1 MKSPIMGPIVPKL
14 GLFINHNMRSTS
26 LGNVLF
32 TKTQQK
38 VLGLLYTR
46 PDKSFYLN
54 EIVRL
59 SKMGKGTIKREL
71 ERMEASGLLSVERI
85 GNQNH
90 FSVNKDCPIYPEL
103 LGIVRKTFGVADV
116 IYAALKPFDEQIKM
130 AFIYGSIA
138 KAEDTAKSDIDLLVV
153 AEDLAYSE
161 LIESLFDAE
170 NSLGRP
176 INPTIYGIDEI
187 RKKINQ
193 DNAFV
198 TRVMDQPKIWI
209 KGDEN
214 DIRSFG

>member
-1 MKSPIMGPIVPKL
+1 M
-14 GLFINHNMRSTS
+14 NRNMRSTS

-38 VLGLLYTR
+38 VLGLLYAR

-59 SKMGKGTIKREL
+59 SKMGKGTIIREL

-85 GNQNH
+85 GNQIH
-90 FSVNKDCPIYPEL
+90 FSANKDCPIYPEL
-103 LGIVRKTFGVADV
+103 LGIVRKTFGLADV
-116 IYAALKPFDEQIKM
+116 IKEALKPLDGQIEL

-170 NSLGRP
+170 SSLGRP
-176 INPTIYGIDEI
+176 TNPTIYDIDGI

>member
-1 MKSPIMGPIVPKL
+1 
-14 GLFINHNMRSTS
+14 MRSTS

>member
-1 MKSPIMGPIVPKL
+1 MGPIVPKL